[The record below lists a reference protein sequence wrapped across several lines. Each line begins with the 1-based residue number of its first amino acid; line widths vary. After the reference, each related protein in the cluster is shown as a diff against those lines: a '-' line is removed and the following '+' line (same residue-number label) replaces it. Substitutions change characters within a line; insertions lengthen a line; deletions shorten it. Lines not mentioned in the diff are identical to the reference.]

1 MQTLERS
8 WTLDAAT
15 AWARDLYDNGVDQR
29 DAARFAAAFTD
40 DGWLRFG
47 NNEPLIGRA
56 SIEAAIAGFFTA
68 MQSLRHTP
76 ERTTVAGNL
85 LFLEATVTYLR
96 HDGKEV
102 SVFAM
107 TVFEMA
113 ETQGTPR
120 AQRCNIYVDLAPLFA
135 PS

>member
-8 WTLDAAT
+8 WTLDAAM
-15 AWARDLYDNGVDQR
+15 AWARDLYEDGVDKR
-29 DAARFAAAFTD
+29 DAARFAAVFTD

-47 NNEPLIGRA
+47 NNEPLVGRA
-56 SIEAAIAGFFTA
+56 NIEAAIAGFFTA
-68 MQSLRHTP
+68 MQSLRHAP

-102 SVFAM
+102 SVVAM

-113 ETQGTPR
+113 ETHGTPR
-120 AQRCNIYVDLAPLFA
+120 VRRCNIYVDLAPLFS

>member
-1 MQTLERS
+1 MQTLERT

-15 AWARDLYDNGVDQR
+15 AWARDLYDDGVDKR
-29 DAARFAAAFTD
+29 DAGRFASVFTD

-47 NNEPLIGRA
+47 NNEPLVGPGN
-56 SIEAAIAGFFTA
+56 IEAAIAGFFTA

-96 HDGKEV
+96 HDGKQV
-102 SVFAM
+102 SVVAM

-113 ETQGTPR
+113 EMHGTPR
-120 AQRCNIYVDLAPLFA
+120 VRRCNIYVDLAPLFS

>member
-15 AWARDLYDNGVDQR
+15 AWARDLYEYGVDKR
-29 DAARFAAAFTD
+29 DAARFAAVFTD

-47 NNEPLIGRA
+47 NNEPLAGRA
-56 SIEAAIAGFFTA
+56 NIEAAIAGFFTA

-76 ERTTVAGNL
+76 ERTTVVGNL

-102 SVFAM
+102 SVVAM

-113 ETQGTPR
+113 EMHGTPR
-120 AQRCNIYVDLAPLFA
+120 VRRCNIYVDLAPLFS

>member
-1 MQTLERS
+1 MQTLERG

-47 NNEPLIGRA
+47 NNEPLVGRA
-56 SIEAAIAGFFTA
+56 NIEAAIAGFFMA
-68 MQSLRHTP
+68 MQSLRHAP
-76 ERTTVAGNL
+76 ARTTVAGNL

-102 SVFAM
+102 SVYAM

-113 ETQGTPR
+113 EMQGTPR
-120 AQRCNIYVDLAPLFA
+120 ASRCNIYVDLAPLFA

>member
-15 AWARDLYDNGVDQR
+15 AWARDLYEYGVDKR
-29 DAARFAAAFTD
+29 DAARFAAVFTD

-47 NNEPLIGRA
+47 NNEPLAGRA
-56 SIEAAIAGFFTA
+56 NIEAAIAGFFTA

-102 SVFAM
+102 SVVAM

-113 ETQGTPR
+113 EMRGTPR
-120 AQRCNIYVDLAPLFA
+120 VRRCNIYVDLAPLFS